1 MHRPDSSVG
10 ASAPPIPFPFPSL
23 PFDFPVPMIRVQV
36 RPNEPLEAA
45 LRRFKRQ
52 CNYSG
57 IFRLAKKYAYHEK
70 RSDRRRREE
79 RERLRN
85 ILIAERRRGGGA
97 PKNARAGNKKRKGKN
112 ATGRGQRGR
121 PGEQDFDP
129 LTADTTMQK
138 PVAAAAE

>member
-1 MHRPDSSVG
+1 
-10 ASAPPIPFPFPSL
+10 
-23 PFDFPVPMIRVQV
+23 MIRVQV

-57 IFRLAKKYAYHEK
+57 IFRLAKKYAHHEK

-97 PKNARAGNKKRKGKN
+97 QKNSRMGNKKRKGKN
-112 ATGRGQRGR
+112 ATGRGGRGGR

-138 PVAAAAE
+138 PVAAGASVE

>member
-1 MHRPDSSVG
+1 
-10 ASAPPIPFPFPSL
+10 
-23 PFDFPVPMIRVQV
+23 MIRVQV

-85 ILIAERRRGGGA
+85 IVIAERRRSGTVNKRQ
-97 PKNARAGNKKRKGKN
+97 PKKRKGR
-112 ATGRGQRGR
+112 AGPGRGGRGR
-121 PGEQDFDP
+121 SGEADFDP
-129 LTADTTMQK
+129 LTADTTIQR
-138 PVAAAAE
+138 PAPQAATGVVSRAVEPAVSSAE

>member
-1 MHRPDSSVG
+1 
-10 ASAPPIPFPFPSL
+10 
-23 PFDFPVPMIRVQV
+23 MIRVQV

-70 RSDRRRREE
+70 RSEKRRREE

-85 ILIAERRRGGGA
+85 ILIAERRRSGTSSKR
-97 PKNARAGNKKRKGKN
+97 PNKKRKGGR
-112 ATGRGQRGR
+112 AGGRGGGRGR
-121 PGEQDFDP
+121 SGEADFDP
-129 LTADTTMQK
+129 LTADTTIQRPANQAAEAA
-138 PVAAAAE
+138 PVAAKPEVKQPAATTAE

>member
-1 MHRPDSSVG
+1 
-10 ASAPPIPFPFPSL
+10 
-23 PFDFPVPMIRVQV
+23 MIRVQV

-57 IFRLAKKYAYHEK
+57 IFRLAKKYAHHEK
-70 RSDRRRREE
+70 RSDLRRREE
-79 RERLRN
+79 RERIRN
-85 ILIAERRRGGGA
+85 IQMAERRRGNGG
-97 PKNARAGNKKRKGKN
+97 PKNPRVGNKKRKGKN
-112 ATGRGQRGR
+112 ATGRGGRGQR

-138 PVAAAAE
+138 PVAAGASVE

>member
-1 MHRPDSSVG
+1 
-10 ASAPPIPFPFPSL
+10 
-23 PFDFPVPMIRVQV
+23 MIRVQV

-85 ILIAERRRGGGA
+85 ILIAERRRGGSTN
-97 PKNARAGNKKRKGKN
+97 KRAVKKR
-112 ATGRGQRGR
+112 RGR
-121 PGEQDFDP
+121 PSSGRGRSGEADFDP
-129 LTADTTMQK
+129 LTADTTMQR
-138 PVAAAAE
+138 PATAEVAMAAAE

>member
-1 MHRPDSSVG
+1 
-10 ASAPPIPFPFPSL
+10 
-23 PFDFPVPMIRVQV
+23 MIRVQV

-70 RSDRRRREE
+70 RSDKRRREE
-79 RERLRN
+79 RERVRN
-85 ILIAERRRGGGA
+85 IVIAERRRSGSTNKRT
-97 PKNARAGNKKRKGKN
+97 PKKRKAKAG
-112 ATGRGQRGR
+112 AGRNGGRGR
-121 PGEQDFDP
+121 PGEAEFDP

-138 PVAAAAE
+138 PVAAAVE